1 MHNISSWFE
10 AKILKINYLTQANN
24 VYEWL
29 NRSEHFKLSI
39 HHLKYL
45 GKKRFISAK
54 LHLNIKWEIYTGHKK
69 ISKENQSDNSDGKYL
84 LKNTL
89 FTFKVTQ

>member
-1 MHNISSWFE
+1 MHNISSWFK
-10 AKILKINYLTQANN
+10 AKILKINHLTQANN

-29 NRSEHFKLSI
+29 NRSENFKLSI

-54 LHLNIKWEIYTGHKK
+54 LHLNIKWEIYTGHKN
-69 ISKENQSDNSDGKYL
+69 ISKENQSDNSDGK
-84 LKNTL
+84 
-89 FTFKVTQ
+89 